1 MNLDRFNPT
10 RRASATGPDR
20 ADGRVATGPTA
31 RDRDESAST
40 VRDRTAVDD
49 RDRTAVADRDRTAVA
64 DRDRT
69 AVADRD
75 RTAVDEPAIDRRTI
89 IAREREAFG
98 GVKIG
103 SAFFG
108 WLTATGTA
116 VLLTAFAAAGGTA
129 VGVLN
134 GDPLSDPDYAV
145 TWRGVRGAIVIVAV
159 LLVAYYCGGY
169 VAGRM
174 ARFNGIKQGLAVFGW
189 AVVMALVVAALGAI
203 AGTQWDALNAV
214 TGVPRFNTGPTQIT
228 ADGALVGVLA
238 VAAALVGS
246 VLGGLGG
253 MRFHRRVDRA
263 GWVSAQRG

>member
-10 RRASATGPDR
+10 RRASTTGPDR
-20 ADGRVATGPTA
+20 ADGRVATGPTVK
-31 RDRDESAST
+31 DRDESAST
-40 VRDRTAVDD
+40 VRDRNAPAAPVSEH
-49 RDRTAVADRDRTAVA
+49 RTAEGDTTVV
-64 DRDRT
+64 
-69 AVADRD
+69 DRD
-75 RTAVDEPAIDRRTI
+75 RTAVDEPVIDRRTI
-89 IAREREAFG
+89 VAREREAFG

-134 GDPLSDPDYAV
+134 GDPVSDPDYAV

-263 GWVSAQRG
+263 GWVSAARN